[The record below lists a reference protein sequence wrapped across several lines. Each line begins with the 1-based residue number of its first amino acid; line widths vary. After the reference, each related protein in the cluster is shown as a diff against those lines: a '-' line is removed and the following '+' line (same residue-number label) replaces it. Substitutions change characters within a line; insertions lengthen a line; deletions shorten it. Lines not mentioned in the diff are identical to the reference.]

1 MARRVKPISSLRNP
15 DLRIPLAEHDISKKL
30 PDTSRDPRPENV
42 TEQDDV
48 ADAQQNQEA
57 LDAKEIIADV
67 LSSYG
72 LESLVDEAW
81 EMLIE
86 MDSPN
91 PETVVLQLRRTQEF
105 QDRFKGMALRTA
117 AGHSAISPAE
127 YIALER
133 SYKDAM
139 MTAGIPESFYDSPD
153 DLAEFIGNDVS
164 QAEFTARVGMAA
176 EAVRSVDP
184 NLKVQLQEMYG
195 VGVEND
201 GELIA
206 YYLDPERATNVIEQR
221 LQLEAAGLSAASL
234 GTLGSGLTAPAA
246 ERLADMNVQTREIT
260 QRFAGQ
266 RAVTQRLVGEES
278 AMTADEFAA
287 ASFGLDSDATSDLA
301 RLRAQREQRGRR
313 QTGAAMTQT
322 GVTGLGTAR

>member
-1 MARRVKPISSLRNP
+1 MA
-15 DLRIPLAEHDISKKL
+15 
-30 PDTSRDPRPENV
+30 ENV
-42 TEQDDV
+42 TEQADV
-48 ADAQQNQEA
+48 ADAEQQQAA
-57 LDAKEIIADV
+57 LDAKEIISDV
-67 LSSYG
+67 LASYG
-72 LESLVDEAW
+72 LESLIDEAW
-81 EMLIE
+81 NMLVE

-91 PETVVLQLRRTQEF
+91 PDTVALQLRRTPEF
-105 QDRFKGMALRTA
+105 KERFKGMDLRTA
-117 AGHSAISPAE
+117 AGHSAISPDQ

-139 MTAGIPESFYDSPD
+139 MTAGIPESFYDSSD

-164 QAEFTARVGMAA
+164 QAEFTSRVSMAA

-184 NLKVQLQEMYG
+184 NLKMQLQEMYG

-221 LQLEAAGLSAASL
+221 LQLEAAGLSAAAL
-234 GTLGSGLTAPAA
+234 GTLGSGLTAPTA
-246 ERLADMNVQTREIT
+246 ERLADMNVQSREIT

-278 AMTADEFAA
+278 AMTSDEFAA

-322 GVTGLGTAR
+322 GVTGLGRAE

>member
-1 MARRVKPISSLRNP
+1 MVRRIVRPINP
-15 DLRIPLAEHDISKKL
+15 EELSTGSAELDTDEQL
-30 PDTSRDPRPENV
+30 PDASGNSGPENV
-42 TEQDDV
+42 TEQGDV
-48 ADAQQNQEA
+48 ADAQQQQAA

-67 LSSYG
+67 LTSYG

-81 EMLIE
+81 DMLIE

-91 PETVVLQLRRTQEF
+91 ADTVALQLRRTPEF
-105 QDRFKGMALRTA
+105 EERFKGMTLRRQ
-117 AGHSAISPAE
+117 AGHSAISPAQ

-164 QAEFTARVGMAA
+164 QAEFTARVSMAA

-221 LQLEAAGLSAASL
+221 LQLEAAGLSAAAL
-234 GTLGSGLTAPAA
+234 GTLGSGLTAPTA
-246 ERLADMNVQTREIT
+246 ERLADINVQTREIT

-287 ASFGLDSDATSDLA
+287 ASFGLDSESTSDLA